1 MAGFNFEVPN
11 IDTTKLGNVDYAKKI
26 ANNLF
31 TLQEQLRH
39 TLYNLSLDNF
49 DDDTVQ
55 WFKRFSSGTGQ
66 TTDITVDYNGVKVTI
81 QDAISDM
88 SLNLT
93 LTSAGLQ
100 SKVEAGDI
108 VSIINQSAEKISMSA
123 IDIELS
129 GYVTFNSLKGEGTT
143 EINGSNIYTG
153 ILRSYNWYE
162 RSEIDGS
169 ILVDGEGNPIESGIG
184 TQINLNTG
192 ESIFKGQYNY
202 AWLDEESAVHDA
214 YIDLQNGRIKVA
226 DKTDSQ
232 ALFISNEGI
241 STTASGNNATGIIDF
256 RSHAFGNASDGSA
269 YNGINIRTYGSPVS
283 MQSMV
288 NQVILSPNVKQA
300 LLSGSDET
308 VFDKFTIGMKRRWGD
323 DANGAIDY
331 SNKVGPGDGYLYWG
345 PRTWDSEHSVW
356 QYRVGLHFSSDDND
370 KYVKVVD
377 GDGNLANI
385 KAKNV
390 QGYTASHS
398 TLDANGRITTL
409 VETLD
414 DGLQATLNISYNENG
429 TIASINGIPHTYS

>member
-11 IDTTKLGNVDYAKKI
+11 IDTAKLGNVDYAKKI

-55 WFKRFSSGTGQ
+55 WFKSFSSGAGQ

-93 LTSAGLQ
+93 LTAEGLT

-123 IDIELS
+123 IDIDLS
-129 GYVTFNSLKGEGTT
+129 GYVTFHSLKGEGTT

-162 RSEIDGS
+162 RSELDGS
-169 ILVDGEGNPIESGIG
+169 ILVDGEGNPIVSGIG
-184 TQINLNTG
+184 TEINLNTG

-202 AWLDEESAVHDA
+202 AWLDEVSAIHNA
-214 YIDLQNGRIKVA
+214 YIDLQNGRIKVS
-226 DKTDSQ
+226 DLTDSQ
-232 ALFISNEGI
+232 SLYFSHEGI
-241 STTASGNNATGIIDF
+241 STTASGNTATGIIDF

-269 YNGINIRTYGSPVS
+269 YNGINIRTNGSPVS
-283 MQSMV
+283 LQSMQ

-300 LLSGSDET
+300 VLSGTDESI
-308 VFDKFTIGMKRRWGD
+308 FDKFTLGMKRRWGT

-331 SNKVGPGDGYLYWG
+331 TNKLGNGDGLLYWG
-345 PRTWDSEHSVW
+345 PRTWDSVNSVW
-356 QYRVGLHFSSDDND
+356 QYRVGLQFSSDNND
-370 KYVKVVD
+370 KYVKVID
-377 GDGNLANI
+377 GDGNLADI
-385 KAKNV
+385 IAKNV
-390 QGYTASHS
+390 LAIDAIALTKNASNQIS
-398 TLDANGRITTL
+398 SMAITLEDSS
-409 VETLD
+409 VETLSITYD
-414 DGLQATLNISYNENG
+414 SNGNITAIGG
-429 TIASINGIPHTYS
+429 TTIS